1 MAQKRMF
8 DKTITNSDKFLE
20 MPVSTQNLYFH
31 LSMNADDDGFVDNW
45 KSIIKISGA
54 KEDDLKLLIAKSYV
68 IPFES
73 GVIVIKHWRI
83 NNFLRK
89 DRHIDTH
96 YIDEM
101 KQLDIAN
108 NNEYVLKDWLTI
120 GQPSI
125 DKNSIDKNNIYNIC
139 PKEPLDKQEKVEILD
154 NADIQFEQFWNL
166 YPKKEKKKDTLKW
179 FKSHKPNQE
188 LFDKILDGLEK
199 QKKSRQWSNKQYIP
213 LPSSWLNGERWE
225 DELTKEEFEYQKK
238 GKTSAMDEV
247 LKESQNGTIRF

>member
-1 MAQKRMF
+1 MF

-45 KSIIKISGA
+45 KSIIKIASA

-96 YIDEM
+96 YIEEM

-108 NNEYVLKDWLTI
+108 NNEYILKDWSTN

-125 DKNSIDKNNIYNIC
+125 DKNRIDKYSIYNTC
-139 PKEPLDKQEKVEILD
+139 PNEQLEIVNLD
-154 NADIQFEQFWNL
+154 NKKVQNEQVLTKLDLLFDRFWTN
-166 YPKKEKKKDTLKW
+166 YPKKIKKKETYKW
-179 FKSHKPNQE
+179 FKNNKPNE
-188 LFDKILDGLEK
+188 DFVEFLIECVNK
-199 QKKSRQWSNKQYIP
+199 QSKTKQWSNKQFIP
-213 LPSSWLNGERWE
+213 APSSWLNGKRWE
-225 DELTKEEFEYQKK
+225 DEINEEKDTDK
-238 GKTSAMDEV
+238 NGTAMSEV
-247 LKESQNGTIRF
+247 LKEAYDGTIIFR